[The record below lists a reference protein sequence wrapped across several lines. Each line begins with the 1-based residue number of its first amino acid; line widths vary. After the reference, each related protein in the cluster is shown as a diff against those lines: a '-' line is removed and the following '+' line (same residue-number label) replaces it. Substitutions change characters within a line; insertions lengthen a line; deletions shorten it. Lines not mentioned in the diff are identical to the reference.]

1 MTIDPETVETLS
13 QDFMML
19 MITLMSTLFQLKA
32 LTSHLG
38 FGNYELRLPLLPL
51 EKEKANV
58 LVNAYK
64 AFKAEE

>member
-1 MTIDPETVETLS
+1 MHF
-13 QDFMML
+13 Q
-19 MITLMSTLFQLKA
+19 LMSTLFQLKA

-58 LVNAYK
+58 LVNAIK
-64 AFKAEE
+64 HLKRRNKNENFTH

>member
-1 MTIDPETVETLS
+1 MHF
-13 QDFMML
+13 Q
-19 MITLMSTLFQLKA
+19 LMSTLFQLKA

>member
-1 MTIDPETVETLS
+1 MLDALS
-13 QDFMML
+13 VDVNP
-19 MITLMSTLFQLKA
+19 IPIKA

-38 FGNYELRLPLLPL
+38 FGNYELRLPLLPP

-64 AFKAEE
+64 AFKTEE